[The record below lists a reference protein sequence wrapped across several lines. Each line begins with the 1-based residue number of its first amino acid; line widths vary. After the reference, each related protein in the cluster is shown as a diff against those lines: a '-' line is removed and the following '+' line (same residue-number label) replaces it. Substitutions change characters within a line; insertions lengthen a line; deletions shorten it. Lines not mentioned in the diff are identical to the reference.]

1 MHPRPRETKL
11 IAKKNRILNE
21 IFRSGTCSRFDL
33 ARRLNINAT
42 MVGNYVDDFLSAK
55 LLLEDEPVAS
65 GPGRV
70 PVPLR
75 LNPKHGCLIGIEF
88 EALRA
93 RAVLC
98 DFAGEVIAEKQAP
111 FAAGIT
117 RDQVIEQILSLCK
130 DLIAKAQYP
139 VLSIGVAAPGQV
151 DCEAGKILHYEL
163 LPDFSEVPLLQEFQE
178 KFALPTFIEDN
189 IRTVT
194 FGELLRGKGRG
205 SQNFLCLAARSGVG
219 LGIIID
225 GKIHS
230 GSYAMAGEAGHMV
243 FPTPDGVKNMT
254 QLVSATGFVD
264 HIRSWLKS
272 EQPNSDRKSLLDQGE
287 QLSLQAIVQAAEHGD
302 QLLQQQLSELGS
314 HLGLLASNLAN
325 LFAPEKIILTGE
337 VANCSPIVRQSMQQS
352 FHQYTLPQILKNTY
366 LEDGALGEM
375 AGALGAAWMG
385 FGRHLP
391 EDEVTVSHQLKKNKD
406 STHSSS

>member
-42 MVGNYVDDFLSAK
+42 MVGTYVDDFIDAK
-55 LLLEDEPVAS
+55 LLLEDEPIAS

-75 LNPKHGCLIGIEF
+75 LNPKHGCLIGLEF

-98 DFAGEVIAEKQAP
+98 DFAGEVIAETQAP
-111 FAAGIT
+111 FATGIT
-117 RDQVIEQILSLCK
+117 RVQVIKQILSLCNN
-130 DLIAKAQYP
+130 LLEKAQYP

-151 DCEAGKILHYEL
+151 DCDAGSILHYEL
-163 LPDFSEVPLLQEFQE
+163 LPDFSQVPLLHEFHE
-178 KFALPTFIEDN
+178 KFDLPTFVEDN
-189 IRTVT
+189 IRTVA
-194 FGELLRGKGRG
+194 FGELLHGKGRG

-243 FPTPDGVKNMT
+243 FPTPEGVKNMT
-254 QLVSATGFVD
+254 QLVSATGFVY

-272 EQPNSDRKSLLDQGE
+272 KQNSPIRKDLLDQGD
-287 QLSLQAIVQAAEHGD
+287 QLSLQDIVKAAEQGD
-302 QLLQQQLSELGS
+302 QLLQKQLSELGS
-314 HLGLLASNLAN
+314 NLGLLASNLAN

-337 VANCSPIVRQSMQQS
+337 VASCSPLVRQNMEQT
-352 FHQYTLPQILKNTY
+352 FLQYTLPQILKNTC
-366 LEDGALGEM
+366 LEDSALGEM

-391 EDEVTVSHQLKKNKD
+391 EDEVTASQQIEKKQ
-406 STHSSS
+406 SSL